1 MEQERRLQR
10 TERADNG
17 ARVVFGEPGDIRL
30 AVIHDCL
37 DELTRLHR
45 PTLTARMALLSIADE
60 LGGREQEHQRRA
72 D

>member
-1 MEQERRLQR
+1 MEQERRIAR

-37 DELTRLHR
+37 DESH
-45 PTLTARMALLSIADE
+45 AVA
-60 LGGREQEHQRRA
+60 
-72 D
+72 